1 MEPVVWTAHPAKER
15 PRDVALVLCV
25 LFLTLGATL
34 VSFNSLFL
42 TLLAGTILIIGLGSF
57 LFPTHYS
64 LNEWGVEAQGM
75 LRKRGRR
82 WRELRRY
89 QIGPG
94 AVLVSPFAQPTWLDR
109 YRGMILQLA
118 GADREKVSAM
128 LESQLGPNNT
138 RIDDIDDEEE

>member
-1 MEPVVWTAHPAKER
+1 MVF
-15 PRDVALVLCV
+15 CV

-34 VSFNSLFL
+34 VAFNSLFL
-42 TLLAGTILIIGLGSF
+42 TLLAGAILIVGLGSF

-64 LNEWGVEAQGM
+64 LNEWGVEAQGI

-94 AVLVSPFAQPTWLDR
+94 AALVSPFAQPTWLDR

-128 LESQLGPNNT
+128 LESQLGLANT
-138 RIDDIDDEEE
+138 SRIDDEEE